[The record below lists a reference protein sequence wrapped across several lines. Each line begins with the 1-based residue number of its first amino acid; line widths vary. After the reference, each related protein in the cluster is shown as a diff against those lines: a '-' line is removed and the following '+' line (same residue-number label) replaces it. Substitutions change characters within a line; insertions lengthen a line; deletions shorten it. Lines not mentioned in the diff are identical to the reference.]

1 MDINCYKAL
10 FEQSSAM
17 LLLMDKDFTV
27 MAASDSYLKV
37 TKTIRDEITGK
48 NIFDIFP
55 DNPNDITADGARKM
69 RASFNRVIKNKKED
83 TPAILKYNIPKP
95 QSEGGGFEVN
105 YWRTV
110 VSPMF
115 DANHKLK
122 YIIQRSE
129 DVTENEA
136 LTAQHGE
143 DKKALNIIEE
153 SNKRYHTILM
163 ESPFAFSIMKGKDM
177 LITHANNL
185 IKEIWGKGDNVE
197 GKTLLQ
203 LLPELIGQPFPAMMD
218 TVYTTGKPVYAN
230 EILARL
236 NHNGKIE
243 ERYFNIVYQPHLE
256 ADETIS
262 GVITIAHEVTNEV
275 LTRKKIE
282 ESEHRFQAA
291 VAAVEG
297 IVWTNNPKGEMQGE
311 QSGWSSLTGQSHDAY
326 QRFGWVDAIHPD
338 DAQPTIDAWNEAVRD
353 RKNFVFEHRVR
364 LKNGNWGQFSVKAIP
379 LLNEDG
385 LIREWVGVHTDISEQ
400 KQSENL
406 LKESEHRYQSMVH
419 SSPSLIAIF
428 KGEDMIIE
436 IANDAVLESWGK
448 GKDIIGKSIFKAMP
462 EIAEQGFDKILLNV
476 YKTGEPFY
484 TYETPVTLIRNGKPQ
499 LMHYTFV
506 YQAQRNMNGVIEGV
520 AVLANEVTLQVEA
533 KNKLIASEA
542 FSSSVLNSS
551 PDCVKILDAEGRLQF
566 MNDNGICAMEID
578 DFSKFKNNYWWD
590 LWEQK
595 NQPLIKDAVTK
606 ALRGE
611 RVQFQS
617 MSNTAKGTPKWWD
630 VIVAP
635 ILIDGETEKVQR
647 IISVS
652 RDITDF
658 KDAMLKV
665 EESEKR
671 YDNLINFSSSA
682 IGILLGEDLVVT
694 TANNAIIEIWGKG
707 KEIMGKKYF
716 EALPEL
722 AEQGYR
728 EVFAEVYK
736 TGKPFNALETPV
748 NILQNGKM
756 ELKYY
761 NFLLQAQRNIY
772 ADIEGVGIIATEVT
786 SQAIVNLKIKAS
798 EEKFRLLV
806 LQAPVAICVLR
817 GENYIIEVINQSM
830 IEIWDRTMEQALNKP
845 AFDVLPELKEQGFKE
860 LLDNVYKTGERF
872 VAQELP
878 IQLRRK
884 GKLESAFVK
893 FVYEPLREG
902 DGTISGV
909 MALAHEI
916 TEQVLSRKKIEES
929 ESHFRQLAD
938 LMPSKISNAGID
950 GKGFYFNKN
959 WLDFLGLD
967 FEEVKD
973 FGYHKIMHP
982 DELEEFQ
989 KRFLHATETG
999 DDLEMEMR
1007 FKNKEGEFK
1016 WHLYIASP
1024 VKDENGNIKMWVSS
1038 TTEIQKI
1045 KEEEQ
1050 RKGDFIK
1057 MVSHELKTPV
1067 TSIKGYVQLLLMM
1080 LEDVHEKPDPLQLKT
1095 SLVRIDRQV
1104 AKLTRLIIEMLDL
1117 TRIEESK
1124 LAMQKKLFNLNDMVT
1139 ETVVDFSHGNLKH
1152 TINVYHDYVCNITGD
1167 KDRIEQVLINFIANA
1182 IKYSPNNGNIEVRVK
1197 ASENNQVAVSV
1208 KDNGIGI
1215 DAKDHQKI
1223 FERFYRVSGKSE
1235 QYYPGFGIGLFIAN
1249 AIIESQDGFIT
1260 IDSEKGKG
1268 SVFTFTLPCS

>member
-17 LLLMDKDFTV
+17 LLLVDKDFTV

-37 TKTIRDEITGK
+37 TKTIREEITGK
-48 NIFDIFP
+48 NIFDVFP

-69 RASFNRVIKNKKED
+69 RASFNRVIKNKKAG
-83 TPAILKYNIPKP
+83 TPAFLKYNIPKP
-95 QSEGGGFEVN
+95 QSEGGGFEVK

-115 DANHKLK
+115 DANNKLR

-136 LTAQHGE
+136 LTAQLGE
-143 DKKALNIIEE
+143 EKKALKIIEQ

-163 ESPFAFSIMKGKDM
+163 QSPFAFSIMKGKDM

-185 IKEIWGKGDNVE
+185 MKEFWGKGDDVE

-203 LLPELIGQPFPAMMD
+203 LLPELIDQPFPAMMD

-243 ERYFNIVYQPHLE
+243 ERYFNVVYQPHLE

-262 GVITIAHEVTNEV
+262 GVIIIAHEVTNQV
-275 LTRKKIE
+275 IVRNKI
-282 ESEHRFQAA
+282 
-291 VAAVEG
+291 
-297 IVWTNNPKGEMQGE
+297 
-311 QSGWSSLTGQSHDAY
+311 
-326 QRFGWVDAIHPD
+326 
-338 DAQPTIDAWNEAVRD
+338 
-353 RKNFVFEHRVR
+353 
-364 LKNGNWGQFSVKAIP
+364 
-379 LLNEDG
+379 
-385 LIREWVGVHTDISEQ
+385 
-400 KQSENL
+400 
-406 LKESEHRYQSMVH
+406 KESEHRYHELVN
-419 SSPSLIAIF
+419 SSPSLISIC
-428 KGEDMIIE
+428 KGENMIIE
-436 IANDAVLESWGK
+436 IANNAMLESWGK
-448 GKDIIGKSIFKAMP
+448 GNIIGKSLFDAIP
-462 EIAEQGFDKILLNV
+462 ESVEQGFDKLLLGV
-476 YKTGEPFY
+476 YKTGVPVQA
-484 TYETPVTLIRNGKPQ
+484 YESPVTLLRNGTKE
-499 LMHYTFV
+499 LVYYNFI
-506 YQAQRNMNGVIEGV
+506 YQAQRNVNGEIEGV
-520 AVLANEVTLQVEA
+520 A
-533 KNKLIASEA
+533 
-542 FSSSVLNSS
+542 
-551 PDCVKILDAEGRLQF
+551 
-566 MNDNGICAMEID
+566 
-578 DFSKFKNNYWWD
+578 
-590 LWEQK
+590 
-595 NQPLIKDAVTK
+595 
-606 ALRGE
+606 
-611 RVQFQS
+611 
-617 MSNTAKGTPKWWD
+617 
-630 VIVAP
+630 
-635 ILIDGETEKVQR
+635 
-647 IISVS
+647 
-652 RDITDF
+652 
-658 KDAMLKV
+658 
-665 EESEKR
+665 
-671 YDNLINFSSSA
+671 
-682 IGILLGEDLVVT
+682 
-694 TANNAIIEIWGKG
+694 
-707 KEIMGKKYF
+707 
-716 EALPEL
+716 
-722 AEQGYR
+722 
-728 EVFAEVYK
+728 
-736 TGKPFNALETPV
+736 
-748 NILQNGKM
+748 
-756 ELKYY
+756 
-761 NFLLQAQRNIY
+761 
-772 ADIEGVGIIATEVT
+772 IIATEVT
-786 SQAIVNLKIKAS
+786 SQALLNKKVKAS
-798 EEKFRLLV
+798 EEQFRLLV
-806 LQAPVAICVLR
+806 QQAPVAICVLR
-817 GENYIIEVINQSM
+817 GKDYLIETINEGM
-830 IEIWDRTMEQALNKP
+830 FEMWDRTLEQTINKP

-860 LLDNVYKTGERF
+860 LLDNVYNTGKRF
-872 VAQELP
+872 VAEELP
-878 IQLRRK
+878 IQLKRS
-884 GKLESAFVK
+884 GKLENIFIK
-893 FVYEPLREG
+893 FIYEPLREA

-916 TEQVLSRKKIEES
+916 TEQVVARKKVEESETKFRTLIEDAPVATCFFTGREMTIAVANNTMLGVWGKDKNVIGKTLADAVPELKGQPFLQILDEVFTTGKIYEAKNALAQLEVNGVMGTYYFDYTYKPIHNAAGEVYGIMDMAVDVTEQVLARKKIEES
-929 ESHFRQLAD
+929 ESHFRHMAD

-950 GKGFYFNKN
+950 GKVFYFNKN

-973 FGYHKIMHP
+973 FGYYKIMHP

-1007 FKNKEGEFK
+1007 FKNKEGKFK
-1016 WHLYIASP
+1016 WHLNIASP
-1024 VKDENGNIKMWVSS
+1024 VKDENGNIKMWVGS

-1139 ETVVDFSHGNLKH
+1139 ETVVDFSQGNLKH

-1197 ASENNQVAVSV
+1197 ASKNNQVAVSV

-1235 QYYPGFGIGLFIAN
+1235 QYYSGFGIGLFIAN

-1268 SVFTFTLPCS
+1268 SVFTFTLPCT